1 MQLQKVISNNKI
13 FSFRFI
19 IAPFAIFLTGKI
31 LFELLAFKFP
41 ELNHPLIEHF
51 SKTNLISESTSL
63 LEAKAR
69 LLWATSVVMYF
80 FVCTVFAVFISH
92 ILHHKLTRKDLIL
105 FVSIALVFSMAELA
119 YLSLKEDPTTSPLV
133 TIFLFTFD
141 SLKASGQYTEYQ
153 LGLLYS
159 LLLIINLL
167 AIFITPFGIMTAC
180 CIMYK
185 QEANADNNLKNIIRQ
200 SKQIRE
206 LLAVGSAVMV
216 IGIAH
221 MQLWLNWPLSFLA
234 DDTARQQIEAITLV
248 VSQYWG
254 VIYTLTMAAIYFP
267 TTFSLSEQARSIIQI
282 SGDEEAK
289 KNPDLWLGKHKILLS
304 PMSQLPQL
312 AAVLAPMIIGS
323 FGSTLGGIM
332 PF

>member
-159 LLLIINLL
+159 LLLI
-167 AIFITPFGIMTAC
+167 
-180 CIMYK
+180 
-185 QEANADNNLKNIIRQ
+185 
-200 SKQIRE
+200 
-206 LLAVGSAVMV
+206 
-216 IGIAH
+216 
-221 MQLWLNWPLSFLA
+221 
-234 DDTARQQIEAITLV
+234 
-248 VSQYWG
+248 SQ
-254 VIYTLTMAAIYFP
+254 P
-267 TTFSLSEQARSIIQI
+267 
-282 SGDEEAK
+282 
-289 KNPDLWLGKHKILLS
+289 
-304 PMSQLPQL
+304 
-312 AAVLAPMIIGS
+312 
-323 FGSTLGGIM
+323 
-332 PF
+332 